1 MLSLSYLLATF
12 SGFSAKLA
20 GMITAVQQLAATALA
35 FHNLQN
41 TQSSAPKSDQQKRS
55 RKMLEATRAAGGS
68 HQQPV
73 AAKWH
78 TAKWRGNV
86 NKKLKLKRYYMQAVT
101 PKILAPTPFPWRMTP
116 TNQGKHALVGRRA
129 CIGYGSDICRAC
141 VGHQAHAATMNVLNL
156 LTTCSGTTPEP

>member
-35 FHNLQN
+35 FHNPQN

-73 AAKWH
+73 APNGTPQSGAA
-78 TAKWRGNV
+78 TST
-86 NKKLKLKRYYMQAVT
+86 KKLKLKRYYMQAVT
-101 PKILAPTPFPWRMTP
+101 PKILAPTPFPW
-116 TNQGKHALVGRRA
+116 GHALGMVQTFAGHV
-129 CIGYGSDICRAC
+129 SDIR
-141 VGHQAHAATMNVLNL
+141 HMPQL
-156 LTTCSGTTPEP
+156 

>member
-101 PKILAPTPFPWRMTP
+101 PTASGT
-116 TNQGKHALVGRRA
+116 RRA